1 MFAPSTFHLPP
12 KMLTRSARQD
22 HSDSG
27 LWMPKRTTPVL
38 LRSANSGMQLA
49 GGKAVQCR
57 AVGPY
62 TMAGRGLCGQ
72 ADQGG
77 MLINR
82 AVLLDALRKEQIQA
96 WLQPKVS
103 VQSRQVVA
111 LEALARWRHPQ
122 WGVLSPNV
130 FLPWFSEHGLDE
142 ALLMHMLQEV
152 LGLQAYWRRQGM
164 VMPVAVN
171 LPTHLLDDAG
181 LPDRLMDC
189 VQAKQ
194 GNAADITLELLENS
208 TTRTPCALFMGTS
221 RLVAMGFGLA
231 QDDVGV
237 AHSSM
242 ERLVSAP
249 FSELKLDRH
258 YVHGMSQRPEQADQV
273 QVWIAA
279 AKQRGLRVTAEGV
292 QEQADLDCLR
302 QMGCDYAQGYLF
314 AKPTPA
320 FELDMW
326 IRQRGLA

>member
-1 MFAPSTFHLPP
+1 MFAPSTFQMPP
-12 KMLTRSARQD
+12 KMLMRSARQGR
-22 HSDSG
+22 SDSG
-27 LWMPKRTTPVL
+27 LWMPRRIAPTL
-38 LRSANSGMQLA
+38 LRSANAGATLTGSKTSYSRLA
-49 GGKAVQCR
+49 R
-57 AVGPY
+57 PSSLS
-62 TMAGRGLCGQ
+62 GRGMCAQ

-77 MLINR
+77 MLISR

-103 VQSRQVVA
+103 VQSQQVVA

-122 WGVLSPNV
+122 WGVLAPNV

-171 LPTHLLDDAG
+171 LPTHLLDDVS

-194 GNAADITLELLENS
+194 GQASEITLELLENS
-208 TTRTPCALFMGTS
+208 TTRTPCALFMGAA
-221 RLVAMGFGLA
+221 RLAAMGFGLA
-231 QDDVGV
+231 QDDAGV

-249 FSELKLDRH
+249 FSELKLDRQC
-258 YVHGMSQRPEQADQV
+258 VHGVARSRAQARQV
-273 QVWIAA
+273 QTWISA
-279 AKQRGLRVTAEGV
+279 AKQRGLCVTAEGV
-292 QEQADLDCLR
+292 EEQADLDCLR

-314 AKPTPA
+314 ARPTPA

-326 IRQRGLA
+326 IRQRRSV